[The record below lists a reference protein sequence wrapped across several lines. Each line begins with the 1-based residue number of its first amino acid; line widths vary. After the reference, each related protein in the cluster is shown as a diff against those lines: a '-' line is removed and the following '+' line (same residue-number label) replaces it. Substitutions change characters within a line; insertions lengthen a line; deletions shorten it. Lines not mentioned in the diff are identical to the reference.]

1 MSLITEMYQDGCE
14 DGKLEMVNNIIDSI
28 SKLEAPSD
36 VIKRSSIIQELQSI
50 KDNIKYNHNLK

>member
-14 DGKLEMVNNIIDSI
+14 DGKLEMVNNIIDLV

-50 KDNIKYNHNLK
+50 KDNIK